1 MVKGYRSNAK
11 VCLVESDAATFRIL
25 LESKSKSMWCM
36 EVGPVGVVA
45 PIKSI
50 NVWVSGKARP

>member
-36 EVGPVGVVA
+36 EMGPVGVVA

-50 NVWVSGKARP
+50 NV